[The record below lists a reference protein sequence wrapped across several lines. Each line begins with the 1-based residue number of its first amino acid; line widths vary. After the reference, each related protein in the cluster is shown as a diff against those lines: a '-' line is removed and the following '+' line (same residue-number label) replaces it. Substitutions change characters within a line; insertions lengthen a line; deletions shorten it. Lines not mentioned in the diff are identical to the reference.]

1 MAQVRDTKYIQH
13 VMERAE
19 HIYWRQQDGR
29 QGISIRQQIV
39 TLCFQTSIL
48 RMTDINGAGRL
59 SWSSSPQRWGGPHTG
74 TWT

>member
-19 HIYWRQQDGR
+19 HGYWRQQDGR

-59 SWSSSPQRWGGPHTG
+59 SWSQRWGGPHTG